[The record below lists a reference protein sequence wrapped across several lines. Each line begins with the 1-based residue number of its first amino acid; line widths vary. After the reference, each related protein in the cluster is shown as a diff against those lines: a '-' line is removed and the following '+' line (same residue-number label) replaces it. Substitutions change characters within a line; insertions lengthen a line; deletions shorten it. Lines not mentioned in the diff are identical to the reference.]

1 MMDSDDYLQ
10 QVRVKHDERV
20 QTLEFVDKMTEG
32 QLHSEIVAGIDGMDF
47 ALYKDLRDY
56 RTLKKRWPKRLASE
70 SFPSRVN
77 LFLYTYAKPL
87 HKLAYSVYCKL

>member
-1 MMDSDDYLQ
+1 
-10 QVRVKHDERV
+10 
-20 QTLEFVDKMTEG
+20 
-32 QLHSEIVAGIDGMDF
+32 MDF